1 MRSPTREIDEKVRPS
16 ASQGPVV
23 TQGTSTR
30 YPDSTSI
37 KTIREQVVSSNRT
50 NLRRIVFGVAVV
62 FAVIVLVDALD
73 LFDSKSWTE
82 ISHGNHSHFIPYDKD
97 EDVSVSSCPQ
107 HPPADNEMLSSQC
120 QLLTLV
126 QVGETTRYIPND
138 RNPNVP
144 DDQFPTRPPGS
155 GVIITPN
162 GELAAA
168 GAH

>member
-1 MRSPTREIDEKVRPS
+1 MRLPTLEIDGKVRRS
-16 ASQGPVV
+16 ALQGPGRAEGTTTRLLYSTCIKTYLEHVV
-23 TQGTSTR
+23 TSTR
-30 YPDSTSI
+30 
-37 KTIREQVVSSNRT
+37 R
-50 NLRRIVFGVAVV
+50 NLRRIVYGVAIV
-62 FAVIVLVDALD
+62 FATIVLVDALD
-73 LFDSKSWTE
+73 LFDDKTWTE

-97 EDVSVSSCPQ
+97 DDVSVSNCPQ
-107 HPPADNEMLSSQC
+107 HPPAANELISSQC

-126 QVGETTRYIPND
+126 IVGDVTYYVPND